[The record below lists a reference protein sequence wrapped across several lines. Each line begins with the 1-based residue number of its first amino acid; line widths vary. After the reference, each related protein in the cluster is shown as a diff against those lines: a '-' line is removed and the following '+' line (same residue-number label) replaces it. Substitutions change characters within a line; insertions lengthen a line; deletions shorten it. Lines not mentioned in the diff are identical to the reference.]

1 MTVEWIEKDGKQFQI
16 LYGFGRLQKARSI
29 YAKYLPESMKRAQ
42 ITNVDISDDELI
54 KKAAPDE
61 LLFYNEH
68 VSMEICALVLHEAPD
83 WDKSKLTV
91 SDYVDGYLPDD
102 VGLEILKRIRAAIEG
117 IAVTEDQKKP

>member
-61 LLFYNEH
+61 LANIKVNHGHATLKSLMLATQWFEFDQEVTAIGGTRDLFR
-68 VSMEICALVLHEAPD
+68 IA
-83 WDKSKLTV
+83 
-91 SDYVDGYLPDD
+91 DD
-102 VGLEILKRIRAAIEG
+102 A
-117 IAVTEDQKKP
+117 